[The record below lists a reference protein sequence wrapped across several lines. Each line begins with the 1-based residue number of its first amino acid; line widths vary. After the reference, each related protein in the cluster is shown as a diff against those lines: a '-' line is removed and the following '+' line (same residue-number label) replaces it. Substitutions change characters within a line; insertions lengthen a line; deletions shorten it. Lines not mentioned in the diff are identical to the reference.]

1 MSDGIEEI
9 VDLPAGSGAPT
20 NGTGGPSPWAARPT
34 PTRRPSFGAGA
45 AIVCDN
51 LVKIYKVAELEVV
64 ALQGLDLLVDPG
76 EFIAIVGA
84 SGSGKSTLLNVLAG
98 LDTPSAGRAVVA
110 DHDLGAMKVTERT
123 RYRRRVIGFVRQQ
136 TAANLLPYL
145 TARENVEMPM
155 LLDGVARGTRRQRAT
170 ALLDRVG
177 LGDRADHR
185 PDRLSGGEQQR
196 VSVAV
201 ALANTPPVLLAD
213 EPTGEL
219 DTSTSREVFSV
230 LRSINEELEG
240 DDRGRDPRPARRRAR
255 ATHGRDPRW
264 AHLDRD
270 AAPRRGGRRR

>member
-1 MSDGIEEI
+1 MVSDGIEEI

-110 DHDLGAMKVTERT
+110 DHDLGAMKVAERT

-136 TAANLLPYL
+136 TAREPAP
-145 TARENVEMPM
+145 TSRRARTSRCRCCSTVWRA
-155 LLDGVARGTRRQRAT
+155 ARGASGRPPCST
-170 ALLDRVG
+170 A
-177 LGDRADHR
+177 
-185 PDRLSGGEQQR
+185 SGSAIAPTTGRTASPEASSSASAWR
-196 VSVAV
+196 WRS
-201 ALANTPPVLLAD
+201 
-213 EPTGEL
+213 PTGRRSSSPTSRPASC

-230 LRSINEELEG
+230 LRAINEEL
-240 DDRGRDPRPARRRAR
+240 A
-255 ATHGRDPRW
+255 
-264 AHLDRD
+264 
-270 AAPRRGGRRR
+270 